1 MISYLSI
8 CIKSQSIVQTNH
20 DTKFARIFVL
30 LSFFS
35 VFSLLQHNLPNTT
48 PPTRYNLKWD
58 YNESVQ
64 RNRNETTTISQRL
77 VCFWSVFL
85 FVPYFVLIYIM
96 FWSIFFLSLSQQS
109 TRRNCSDRH
118 ILGATQVRTNC
129 ILFGV
134 VRGMISVFEK
144 IRDNKIV
151 QVVFVQNLSSL
162 RIWFNLSIFVFYTF
176 L

>member
-1 MISYLSI
+1 MTRNSPEFLFYS
-8 CIKSQSIVQTNH
+8 
-20 DTKFARIFVL
+20 R
-30 LSFFS
+30 FFS
-35 VFSLLQHNLPNTT
+35 VFFSFFLFCNIIYQIQPHPHATIWSEITT
-48 PPTRYNLKWD
+48 KQ
-58 YNESVQ
+58 YNEIATKRQ
-64 RNRNETTTISQRL
+64 LYRN
-77 VCFWSVFL
+77 VWSVFGQFF
-85 FVPYFVLIYIM
+85 FVRSIFRSDLHFM

-151 QVVFVQNLSSL
+151 QVVFVQNLFFL